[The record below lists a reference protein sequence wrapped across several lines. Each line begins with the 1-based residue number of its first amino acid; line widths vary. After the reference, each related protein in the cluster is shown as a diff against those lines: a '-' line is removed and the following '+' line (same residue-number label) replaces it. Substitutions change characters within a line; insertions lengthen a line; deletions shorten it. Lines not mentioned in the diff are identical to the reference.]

1 MSQEIIKVLDNLCEK
16 FGIAIDWT
24 SQNVVP
30 YLKELGGRFINYEVV
45 TSIFWIIV
53 GVIAII
59 IPVIVIKKISKY
71 AEKEIE
77 EDYYSDWR
85 FYQVVTIIF
94 GSLIVFTFLIMILF
108 QIYDIIECYTIPE
121 KVIFDYLNSLTMN

>member
-30 YLKELGGRFINYEVV
+30 YLKELMGRFINYEVV

-71 AEKEIE
+71 AEK
-77 EDYYSDWR
+77 DYYSDWR

-94 GSLIVFTFLIMILF
+94 GSFIVFTFLIMILF

>member
-30 YLKELGGRFINYEVV
+30 YLKELVGRFINYEVV
-45 TSIFWIIV
+45 TSIFWIII

-85 FYQVVTIIF
+85 VYQVVTIIF

>member
-30 YLKELGGRFINYEVV
+30 YLKELVGRFINYEVV

-85 FYQVVTIIF
+85 VYQVVTIIF

>member
-1 MSQEIIKVLDNLCEK
+1 MSEEIIKVLDNLCEK

-30 YLKELGGRFINYEVV
+30 YLKELVGRFINYEVV

-94 GSLIVFTFLIMILF
+94 GSFIVFTFLIMILF

>member
-1 MSQEIIKVLDNLCEK
+1 MSEEIIKVLDNLCEK

-30 YLKELGGRFINYEVV
+30 YLKELVGRFINYEVV

-71 AEKEIE
+71 AEK
-77 EDYYSDWR
+77 DYYSDWR
-85 FYQVVTIIF
+85 FYRVVTIIF
-94 GSLIVFTFLIMILF
+94 GSFIVFTFLIMILF

>member
-1 MSQEIIKVLDNLCEK
+1 MSEEIIKVLDNLCEK

-24 SQNVVP
+24 SKNVVP
-30 YLKELGGRFINYEVV
+30 YLKELVGRFINYEVV

-94 GSLIVFTFLIMILF
+94 GSFIVFTFLIMILF

>member
-1 MSQEIIKVLDNLCEK
+1 MSEEIIKVLDSLCEK

-30 YLKELGGRFINYEVV
+30 YLKELVGRFINYEVV

-94 GSLIVFTFLIMILF
+94 GSFIVFTFLIMILF

>member
-1 MSQEIIKVLDNLCEK
+1 MSEEIIKVLDNLCEK

-30 YLKELGGRFINYEVV
+30 YLKELVGRFINYEVV

-71 AEKEIE
+71 TEKEIE

-94 GSLIVFTFLIMILF
+94 GSFIVFTFLIMILF

>member
-1 MSQEIIKVLDNLCEK
+1 MSEEIIKVLDNLCEK

-30 YLKELGGRFINYEVV
+30 YLKELVGRFINYEVV

-71 AEKEIE
+71 AEKKIE
-77 EDYYSDWR
+77 EDYYSNWR

-94 GSLIVFTFLIMILF
+94 GSFIVFTFLIMILF

-121 KVIFDYLNSLTMN
+121 KVIFDCLNSLTMN

>member
-1 MSQEIIKVLDNLCEK
+1 MSEEIIKVLDSLCEK

-30 YLKELGGRFINYEVV
+30 YLKELVGRFINYEVV

>member
-1 MSQEIIKVLDNLCEK
+1 MSEEIIKVLDNLCEK

-30 YLKELGGRFINYEVV
+30 YLKELVGRFINYEVV

-85 FYQVVTIIF
+85 FYWVVTIIF
-94 GSLIVFTFLIMILF
+94 GSFIVFTFLIMILF

>member
-1 MSQEIIKVLDNLCEK
+1 MSEEIIKVLDNLCEK

-30 YLKELGGRFINYEVV
+30 YLKELVGRFINYEVV

>member
-30 YLKELGGRFINYEVV
+30 YLKELVGRFINYEVV

-121 KVIFDYLNSLTMN
+121 KVIFDYLNSLTMK

>member
-1 MSQEIIKVLDNLCEK
+1 MSEEIIKVLDNLCEK

-30 YLKELGGRFINYEVV
+30 YLKELVGRFINYEVV

-71 AEKEIE
+71 A
-77 EDYYSDWR
+77 DYYSDWR

-94 GSLIVFTFLIMILF
+94 GSFIVFTFLIMILF

>member
-30 YLKELGGRFINYEVV
+30 YLKELVGRFINYEVV

>member
-1 MSQEIIKVLDNLCEK
+1 MSEEIIKVLDNLCEK

-30 YLKELGGRFINYEVV
+30 YLKELVGRFINYEVV

-71 AEKEIE
+71 AKN
-77 EDYYSDWR
+77 YYSDWR

-94 GSLIVFTFLIMILF
+94 GSFIVFTFLIMILF

>member
-1 MSQEIIKVLDNLCEK
+1 MSEEIIKVLDNLCEK

-30 YLKELGGRFINYEVV
+30 YLKELVGRFINYEVV

-59 IPVIVIKKISKY
+59 ISVIVIKKISKY

-85 FYQVVTIIF
+85 LYQVVTIIF
-94 GSLIVFTFLIMILF
+94 GSFIVFTFLIMILF

-121 KVIFDYLNSLTMN
+121 KVIFDYLNSLTVN

>member
-1 MSQEIIKVLDNLCEK
+1 MSEEIIKVLDNLCEK

-30 YLKELGGRFINYEVV
+30 YLKELMGRFINYEVV

-94 GSLIVFTFLIMILF
+94 GSFIVFTFLIMILF